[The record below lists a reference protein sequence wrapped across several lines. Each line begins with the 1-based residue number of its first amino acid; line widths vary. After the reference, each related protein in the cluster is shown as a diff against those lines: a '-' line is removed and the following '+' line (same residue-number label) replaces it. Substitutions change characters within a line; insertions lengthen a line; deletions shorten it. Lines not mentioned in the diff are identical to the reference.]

1 MLSIT
6 GSSQG
11 LGTRVCVL
19 EITNVT
25 EFRQPQSA
33 PENVAMKLMKILRS
47 PLYIAHRLKWAFWTT
62 EPSVWAH

>member
-1 MLSIT
+1 MLLIT

-11 LGTRVCVL
+11 LGTRVRVL

-25 EFRQPQSA
+25 EFHKPQST
-33 PENVAMKLMKILRS
+33 PESARRLMKILRS
-47 PLYIAHRLKWAFWTT
+47 PLYIARWLKWDFWMA